1 MNVYN
6 KKETLEE
13 GESFA
18 LILYING
25 DTPIF
30 VTKIEEQ
37 EPQEGEGDGNG
48 DFYDLNTR
56 IKNVTVKTLLLDFNP
71 LANFIFNMR
80 NVLIYKTS
88 PVGFW
93 TLIWFVVGL
102 LLCALGIRTIYK
114 YENTYVKVMK

>member
-1 MNVYN
+1 MHFGVF
-6 KKETLEE
+6 EE
-13 GESFA
+13 D
-18 LILYING
+18 LVNLVN
-25 DTPIF
+25 IF
-30 VTKIEEQ
+30 LRLTFYLTGV
-37 EPQEGEGDGNG
+37 
-48 DFYDLNTR
+48 FYDLNTR

-93 TLIWFVVGL
+93 TLIWFFVGL